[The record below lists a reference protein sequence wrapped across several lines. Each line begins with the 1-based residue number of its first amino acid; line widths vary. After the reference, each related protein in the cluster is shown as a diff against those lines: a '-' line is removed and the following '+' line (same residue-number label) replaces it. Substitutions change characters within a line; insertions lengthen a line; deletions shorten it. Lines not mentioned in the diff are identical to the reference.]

1 MNTLDNEDGN
11 EDETGRWFFQ
21 LDFLICF
28 SEFLVVVVVVV
39 FHFPMGFTSS
49 TQTLDFAAV

>member
-21 LDFLICF
+21 LDFNLICF
-28 SEFLVVVVVVV
+28 SEFLVVVVVV